1 MFKADGAHA
10 VPLLICLP
18 QEGYMENIKKKKNKL
33 KIDVFSLITVIIIAV
48 AIVLM
53 VVGMSIN
60 WAKSVNYYDI
70 GSDNRIISYS
80 FFNILV
86 RAGRGIPAEV
96 GSAVGQLG
104 AYGFLALVL
113 AAAEIVFIILC
124 DKFKL
129 KLYKIILAVLSVLCV
144 VFSVLV
150 IIATNSFCDVASYNY
165 GVVSAFGNYG
175 SYSDEAGMWLAAV
188 SGMVSGITG
197 AFVSANI

>member
-1 MFKADGAHA
+1 
-10 VPLLICLP
+10 
-18 QEGYMENIKKKKNKL
+18 MENIKKKQKKNKL
-33 KIDVFSLITVIIIAV
+33 TIDVFSLITVIIIAV

-53 VVGMSIN
+53 VVGMCIN
-60 WAKSVNYYDI
+60 WAMSVNRYI
-70 GSDNRIISYS
+70 GGSDDPVKIYYS
-80 FFNILV
+80 FFDILV
-86 RAGRGIPAEV
+86 RAGRGIPSEA

-150 IIATNSFCDVASYNY
+150 IIATNSFCDVASNNFDI
-165 GVVSAFGNYG
+165 VSAFGNYG